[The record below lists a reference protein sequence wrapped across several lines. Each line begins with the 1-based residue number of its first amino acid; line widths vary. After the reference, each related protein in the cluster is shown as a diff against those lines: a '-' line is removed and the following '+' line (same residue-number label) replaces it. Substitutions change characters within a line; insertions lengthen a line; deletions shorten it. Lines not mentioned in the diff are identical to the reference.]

1 MQQQNILDAS
11 KEPFKLNLPDRII
24 YGALHLP
31 GSKNPPCVITCHGL
45 FSTMESDKFTA
56 IADAFTKAGIAI
68 IRFDF
73 SGCGK
78 SSGNISD
85 TTISRRIE
93 ELEKVV
99 DFSKNHPAL
108 GKKFGI
114 LGSSLG
120 GYVSLFFASK
130 NHVDALSVWATPYD
144 LAETCNNIPENDL
157 KILNQS
163 FFDDASKYN
172 LSSILTKI
180 KNLQV
185 IQGKKDLTVPWQHAE
200 KIYNGANHPKKL
212 IFFPEGDHSIS
223 ETYDREK
230 AVNESLNW
238 ILNRLIN
245 T

>member
-11 KEPFKLNLPDRII
+11 GKPFKLNLPDRII
-24 YGALHLP
+24 HGALHLP
-31 GSKNPPCVITCHGL
+31 GIKRPPCVITCHGL
-45 FSTMESDKFTA
+45 FSTMDSDKFTA
-56 IADAFTKAGIAI
+56 IADAFTMAGIAI

-85 TTISRRIE
+85 TTISRRIA

-120 GYVSLFFASK
+120 GYVALFFASE

-144 LAETCNNIPENDL
+144 LAETCNNLHENDL

-180 KNLQV
+180 DTLQ
-185 IQGKKDLTVPWQHAE
+185 IIHGKKDLTVPWQHAE
-200 KIYNGANHPKKL
+200 KIYNVANHPKKL
-212 IFFPEGDHSIS
+212 IFFPKGDHSIS
-223 ETYDREK
+223 TKYDREK

-238 ILNRLIN
+238 ILNSLIN

>member
-1 MQQQNILDAS
+1 MQQQNILDTA
-11 KEPFKLNLPDRII
+11 EELFELNLPDRII
-24 YGALHLP
+24 HGALHLP
-31 GSKNPPCVITCHGL
+31 GIKRPPYVITCHGL

-99 DFSKNHPAL
+99 VFSKNHPAL
-108 GKKFGI
+108 GEKFGI

-120 GYVSLFFASK
+120 GYVSLFFASE

-163 FFDDASKYN
+163 FFDNASKYN

-200 KIYNGANHPKKL
+200 KIYNTAKYPKKL
-212 IFFPEGDHSIS
+212 VFFPEGDHSIS
-223 ETYDREK
+223 ERYDRKK

>member
-1 MQQQNILDAS
+1 MQQQNILDTA
-11 KEPFKLNLPDRII
+11 EEQFKLNLPDRII
-24 YGALHLP
+24 HGALHLP
-31 GSKNPPCVITCHGL
+31 GIKRPPYVITCHGL

-78 SSGNISD
+78 SSGYISD

-120 GYVSLFFASK
+120 GYVSLFFASE

-180 KNLQV
+180 DTLQ
-185 IQGKKDLTVPWQHAE
+185 IIHGKKDLTVPWQHAE

-223 ETYDREK
+223 TKYDREK

>member
-1 MQQQNILDAS
+1 MQQQNILDTA
-11 KEPFKLNLPDRII
+11 EELFKLNLPDRII
-24 YGALHLP
+24 HGALHLP
-31 GSKNPPCVITCHGL
+31 GIKRPPYVITCHGL

-78 SSGNISD
+78 SSGYISD

-120 GYVSLFFASK
+120 GYVSLFFASE

-180 KNLQV
+180 DTLQ
-185 IQGKKDLTVPWQHAE
+185 IIHGKKDLTVPWQHAE

-212 IFFPEGDHSIS
+212 IFFSEGDHSIS
-223 ETYDREK
+223 TKYDREK

>member
-1 MQQQNILDAS
+1 MQQQNILDTA
-11 KEPFKLNLPDRII
+11 EELFELNLPDRII
-24 YGALHLP
+24 HGALHLP
-31 GSKNPPCVITCHGL
+31 GIKRPPYVITCHGL

-120 GYVSLFFASK
+120 GYVSLFFASE

-163 FFDDASKYN
+163 FFDNASKYN

-200 KIYNGANHPKKL
+200 KIYNTAKYPKKL
-212 IFFPEGDHSIS
+212 VFFPEGDHSIS
-223 ETYDREK
+223 ERYDRKK

>member
-1 MQQQNILDAS
+1 MQKQNILEAS
-11 KEPFKLNLPDRII
+11 EAPFKIRLPDRII
-24 YGALHLP
+24 QGALHLP
-31 GSKNPPCVITCHGL
+31 GSKNPPYVITCHGL

-56 IADAFTKAGIAI
+56 IADAFTAADIAI

-78 SSGNISD
+78 SSGKISD

-130 NHVDALSVWATPYD
+130 NHVDSLSVWATPYD
-144 LAETCNNIPENDL
+144 LAETCKNIPENDL
-157 KILNQS
+157 KMLNQS
-163 FFDDASKYN
+163 FFDDALKYN

-180 KNLQV
+180 NNLQIV
-185 IQGKKDLTVPWQHAE
+185 QGKKDLTVPWQHAE
-200 KIYNGANHPKKL
+200 KIYRSVNPPKKIL
-212 IFFPEGDHSIS
+212 FLEEGDHSIS
-223 ETYDREK
+223 EKHARKK
-230 AVNESLNW
+230 ALNESLNW
-238 ILNRLIN
+238 ILKSIN
-245 T
+245 

>member
-11 KEPFKLNLPDRII
+11 EAPFKIRLPDRII
-24 YGALHLP
+24 QGALHLP
-31 GSKNPPCVITCHGL
+31 GIKKPPYVITCHGL

-56 IADAFTKAGIAI
+56 IADAFTEAGIAI

-78 SSGNISD
+78 SSGKISD

-130 NHVDALSVWATPYD
+130 NHVDSLSVWATPYD
-144 LAETCNNIPENDL
+144 LAETCKNIPENDL
-157 KILNQS
+157 EILNQS
-163 FFDDASKYN
+163 FFVDALKYN

-180 KNLQV
+180 NNLQIV
-185 IQGKKDLTVPWQHAE
+185 QGKKDLTVPWQHAE
-200 KIYNGANHPKKL
+200 KIYRAVNSPKKL
-212 IFFPEGDHSIS
+212 LFLEGGDHSIS
-223 ETYDREK
+223 EKHARKK
-230 AVNESLNW
+230 ALNESLNW
-238 ILNRLIN
+238 ILKSIN
-245 T
+245 

>member
-1 MQQQNILDAS
+1 MQQQNILDTA
-11 KEPFKLNLPDRII
+11 EELFKLNLPDRII
-24 YGALHLP
+24 HGALHLP
-31 GSKNPPCVITCHGL
+31 GIKRPPYVITCHGL

-78 SSGNISD
+78 SSGYISD

-120 GYVSLFFASK
+120 GYVSLFFASE
-130 NHVDALSVWATPYD
+130 NHIDALSVWATPYD
-144 LAETCNNIPENDL
+144 LAETYNNIPENDL

-180 KNLQV
+180 DTLQ
-185 IQGKKDLTVPWQHAE
+185 IIHGKKDLTVPWQHAE

-223 ETYDREK
+223 TKYDREK

>member
-1 MQQQNILDAS
+1 
-11 KEPFKLNLPDRII
+11 
-24 YGALHLP
+24 
-31 GSKNPPCVITCHGL
+31 
-45 FSTMESDKFTA
+45 MESDKFTA
-56 IADAFTKAGIAI
+56 IANAFTKAGIAI

-120 GYVSLFFASK
+120 GYISLFFASE
-130 NHVDALSVWATPYD
+130 NQVDALSVWATPYD

-180 KNLQV
+180 DTLQ
-185 IQGKKDLTVPWQHAE
+185 IIHGKKDLTVPWQHAE
-200 KIYNGANHPKKL
+200 KIYNGANNPKEL
-212 IFFPEGDHSIS
+212 IFFTEGDHSIS
-223 ETYDREK
+223 TKYDREK

-238 ILNRLIN
+238 ISNRLIN